1 MPDTPAVLG
10 AGAWGSAIA
19 ALLCRHHKT
28 VWLWGRSPER
38 MRTIGDR
45 HENPDYLPG
54 ITLPA
59 GIKPASDL
67 EQVCEQAGWFVLA
80 VPSAALSETLATL
93 VKHGRQDA
101 VLLSTIKGFEHDSGR
116 LPSETAEARGFD
128 PTRFAVLSGPSFAA
142 ETAAGK
148 PTAVALACSDAEL
161 AEELAAGLRG
171 PAFRVYTSEDV
182 IGVQLGGVLKNVIA
196 IAAGV
201 CDGLACG
208 DNARAALISRG
219 LAEMTRFTLAA
230 GGKTETMLGLAG
242 LGDLLLTCTG
252 DQSRNRKLGLH
263 LGRGGALAELSDTR
277 TVEGRYSV
285 RAVYQRMQALG
296 VSMPI
301 TEQVYRVLYEG
312 VAPRQAVGNLLA
324 RGQSVEY

>member
-28 VWLWGRSPER
+28 VWLWGRSTER
-38 MRTIGDR
+38 MQAIGDR

-59 GIKPASDL
+59 GIKPTSDL
-67 EQVCEQAGWFVLA
+67 KQVCEQAGWFVLA
-80 VPSAALSETLATL
+80 VPSAALAQTLAAL
-93 VKHGRQDA
+93 AKHGRQDA

-116 LPSETAEARGFD
+116 LPGETAASQGFD
-128 PTRFAVLSGPSFAA
+128 PARFAVLSGPSFAI

-148 PTAVALACSDAEL
+148 PTAVALACSDSAL
-161 AEELAAGLRG
+161 AESLADSLRG
-171 PAFRVYTSEDV
+171 PAFRVYTDTDV
-182 IGVQLGGVLKNVIA
+182 IGVQLGGALKNIMA

-252 DQSRNRKLGLH
+252 EASRNRKLGLE
-263 LGRGGALAELSDTR
+263 LGRGGKLENLLKTQ
-277 TVEGRYSV
+277 TVEGRHSV
-285 RAVYQRMQALG
+285 KTVHQRMQELE

-301 TEQVYRVLYEG
+301 TEQVYQVLYEG
-312 VAPRQAVGNLLA
+312 LEPAQAVENLLA
-324 RGQSVEY
+324 RPAGR